1 MNRTI
6 YEVMTSGILE
16 CMHSTKYKSGRTRRF
31 DICNRYN
38 SSISYILQHVD
49 TDDLGKSRFT
59 GGLDKSR
66 FTAIKGC
73 KGLITKSICDSLSDD
88 ELDTYIEVVVCPT
101 IHNIF
106 GDRTF

>member
-1 MNRTI
+1 MGRTI

-16 CMHSTKYKSGRTRRF
+16 CIHSTKYKSGRTRRF

-49 TDDLGKSRFT
+49 TNSLDKAISI
-59 GGLDKSR
+59 GLDKSR

-101 IHNIF
+101 IYKIF
-106 GDRTF
+106 GDRKF